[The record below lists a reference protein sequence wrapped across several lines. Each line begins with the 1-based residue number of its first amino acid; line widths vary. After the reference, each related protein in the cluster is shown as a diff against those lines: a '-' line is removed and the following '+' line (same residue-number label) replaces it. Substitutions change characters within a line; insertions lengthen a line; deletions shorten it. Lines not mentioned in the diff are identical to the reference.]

1 MSSAAATSSSLST
14 TIRSI
19 LAIPISEKLTKS
31 NYPLWHAQVM
41 PALRTTQLNDL
52 LTGEEKQPDKVTTV
66 IIDEK
71 SIKQRN
77 PAYTAWMAHDQ
88 AVLGYL
94 LSSLTRETL
103 MYVSRCTSSAQAW
116 HMLAYLYASQS
127 HACAVNTWI
136 ALMMT
141 KKLHLSV
148 IDY

>member
-66 IIDEK
+66 IID
-71 SIKQRN
+71 
-77 PAYTAWMAHDQ
+77 
-88 AVLGYL
+88 
-94 LSSLTRETL
+94 
-103 MYVSRCTSSAQAW
+103 
-116 HMLAYLYASQS
+116 
-127 HACAVNTWI
+127 
-136 ALMMT
+136 
-141 KKLHLSV
+141 
-148 IDY
+148 

>member
-1 MSSAAATSSSLST
+1 
-14 TIRSI
+14 
-19 LAIPISEKLTKS
+19 
-31 NYPLWHAQVM
+31 M

-103 MYVSRCTSSAQAW
+103 MYVSAMYVFSSS
-116 HMLAYLYASQS
+116 LAHARISLRVTVSCLRRQHVDCPHDDKETASVCDRLLGQDVS
-127 HACAVNTWI
+127 ICRRDCCHRSFA
-136 ALMMT
+136 
-141 KKLHLSV
+141 SR
-148 IDY
+148 